1 MAYCTEGDISKRLP
15 ETILIELTDDDGV
28 DVVNLDVVDAAIADA
43 DEEVDAFL
51 SMHYT
56 LPFDTTPA
64 LVKRMSADLAVC
76 NLYARR
82 DHLELPKQWADRC
95 GATRRMLEKMAAG
108 KLRLD
113 VPDPASSSDDG
124 VETTTVKS
132 DRVFSL
138 GRSSDGSSGT
148 LDNY

>member
-82 DHLELPKQWADRC
+82 DHIELPKQWADRC
-95 GATRRMLEKMAAG
+95 GATRRMLEKMASG

-138 GRSSDGSSGT
+138 GRSSDGTDGT